1 MTRGISIAVS
11 PFIAIFKNS
20 AYQNGIFAIAHFYSN
35 DTPSGPKKQAPA
47 AGPKGGF
54 ELIFHIAVCSPD
66 SVLRSRVERQCLDYY
81 ARRDDA
87 CIVEQL
93 DGPEAPAGPGDTP
106 GSGTSCISSSCP
118 ARRPLRRCG
127 RRRRSAAG
135 DAGRRWPFWPTR
147 PPTPTAPTGWTPC
160 SIYCCPSRPSS

>member
-1 MTRGISIAVS
+1 MILPPGRKS
-11 PFIAIFKNS
+11 K
-20 AYQNGIFAIAHFYSN
+20 H
-35 DTPSGPKKQAPA
+35 PA

-93 DGPEAPAGPGDTP
+93 DGPEALLARDDAGERYELYLIELPST
-106 GSGTSCISSSCP
+106 
-118 ARRPLRRCG
+118 
-127 RRRRSAAG
+127 AAG
-135 DAGRRWPFWPTR
+135 GGAARWLFWPIR